1 MSVSGIALK
10 RPAAGRAVVL
20 DATDWQTYTRLLH
33 VFAEQPRIRLT
44 YDNGR
49 LEIMSP
55 LFEHDDDGG
64 FLGRMVETLTEEL
77 ELPIHGGKSTTLRRK
92 LKEKGIEADECF
104 WIANAHRVA
113 GRRRLDLRRDPPPDL
128 AIEVDVT
135 HSCLNRLTIYAA
147 LRVPEVWRLD
157 GDDLTFHV
165 LQPNGKFAVVG
176 HSLAFPLV
184 APADLLDF
192 LKQARRAGD
201 HNPVIRKFRQWIRRR
216 AKQ

>member
-1 MSVSGIALK
+1 MSVSSTAVK
-10 RPAAGRAVVL
+10 NPAAGRAVVL
-20 DATDWQTYTRLLH
+20 EAADWQTYTRLLR
-33 VFAEQPRIRLT
+33 VFAEQPRVRLT

-64 FLGRMVETLTEEL
+64 FLGRLVETLTEEL

-104 WIANAHRVA
+104 WIANAHRIA

-128 AIEVDVT
+128 ALEVDVT
-135 HSCLNRLTIYAA
+135 HSCLNRLAIYAA
-147 LRVPEVWRLD
+147 LRVPEVWRLE
-157 GDDLTFHV
+157 GDHLAFHV
-165 LQPNGKFAVVG
+165 LQPNGKYAVADR
-176 HSLAFPLV
+176 SLAFPMI
-184 APADLLDF
+184 APEDLLSF
-192 LKQARRAGD
+192 LSQARQAGD